1 MTTTAQASA
10 TAPGSTAHTDGGWDL
25 VPVQT
30 RSERPRSYEP
40 SAFGAPTGREVNWK
54 HSPIAAVAPL
64 FADESDTTDAYAAA
78 GTRNTQR
85 DAGGKQVFEGV
96 ESMWSA
102 VRTGRSRRAAATT

>member
-64 FADESDTTDAYAAA
+64 FADEPGDEGAVGITVTGPLAALVVLQDHFRVPAHHDQDAF
-78 GTRNTQR
+78 GVRHQ
-85 DAGGKQVFEGV
+85 DGG
-96 ESMWSA
+96 
-102 VRTGRSRRAAATT
+102 RR